1 MTEKLIKSKK
11 RVKDLGEVFT
21 PVKVVK
27 EMCDNIEKEYEE
39 YVFSPDKTFLEPAC
53 GTGNFL
59 IEILER
65 KLARCKDWNDVL
77 TSIQSIYGV
86 DIMSDNVEESR
97 KRMFELAMKIVL
109 EKNIIV
115 GDFLKICDK
124 LDDYFIEWKKK

>member
-1 MTEKLIKSKK
+1 MTEKLIKSKE
-11 RVKDLGEVFT
+11 RVKKHGEVFT
-21 PVKVVK
+21 PEWVVK
-27 EMCDNIEKEYEE
+27 EMCDNLVEHGDKD
-39 YVFSPDKTFLEPAC
+39 VFMPEKTFLEPTC

-59 IEILER
+59 VEILER

-86 DIMSDNVEESR
+86 DIMADNVEESR

-124 LDDYFIEWKKK
+124 LDNYFIKWR